1 MSKLEL
7 KSRMKNL
14 LMFLPN
20 MIILCARL
28 MVDSRVPRTERA
40 LFAAALIYAIIPFD
54 FIPDM
59 IPFVGQIDDLFLI
72 SLTLL
77 RLIDRT
83 DDRVVREHWRGGGD
97 VVQLAES
104 VATIAPLLIPRRIT
118 RVLLAK
124 VKPTA
129 EGTGLLV
136 NASKFEPLLVEIP
149 EREQAR
155 SFRAGTRDV
164 SWKEAKVEISLGDR
178 HRVAPAQTPFQFASA
193 IHVLVQDMSLL
204 RNESRFTNQITQHLF
219 VRLVLRARR

>member
-1 MSKLEL
+1 MAKGEL

-20 MIILCARL
+20 MIILSFRL

-40 LFAAALIYAIIPFD
+40 LFAAAVIYAIVPLD

-59 IPFVGQIDDLFLI
+59 LPFVGQIDDLFLI

-83 DDRVVREHWRGGGD
+83 DDRVLREHWRGGGD
-97 VVQLAES
+97 IVQLAES
-104 VATIAPLLIPRRIT
+104 AATIAPLLIPRRVS
-118 RVLLAK
+118 RVLLSK

-136 NASKFEPLLVEIP
+136 NASKFEPLLVEVPERIP
-149 EREQAR
+149 EQKPDREGGPKAGR
-155 SFRAGTRDV
+155 KERHGTREV
-164 SWKEAKVEISLGDR
+164 K
-178 HRVAPAQTPFQFASA
+178 SA
-193 IHVLVQDMSLL
+193 
-204 RNESRFTNQITQHLF
+204 
-219 VRLVLRARR
+219 

>member
-14 LMFLPN
+14 LMFMPN
-20 MIILCARL
+20 MVILTARL

-72 SLTLL
+72 SLTVL

-83 DDRVVREHWRGGGD
+83 DDTIVREHWRGGGD
-97 VVQLAES
+97 IVALVES
-104 VATIAPLLIPRRIT
+104 AATIAPLLIPRRIS
-118 RVLLAK
+118 RVLISK
-124 VKPTA
+124 VRPTA

-136 NASKFEPLLVEIP
+136 NASKFEPLMVEVP
-149 EREQAR
+149 EK
-155 SFRAGTRDV
+155 GTSEHKRDRLEEL
-164 SWKEAKVEISLGDR
+164 KEAGRRS
-178 HRVAPAQTPFQFASA
+178 ASK
-193 IHVLVQDMSLL
+193 
-204 RNESRFTNQITQHLF
+204 SRKTK
-219 VRLVLRARR
+219 A

>member
-1 MSKLEL
+1 MSKREL

-72 SLTLL
+72 SLTVL

-83 DDRVVREHWRGGGD
+83 DDRIVREHWRGGGD
-97 VVQLAES
+97 IVQLAES
-104 VATIAPLLIPRRIT
+104 VVTVAPLLIPRRIS
-118 RVLLAK
+118 RVLLSR

-129 EGTGLLV
+129 EGTGLLA
-136 NASKFEPLLVEIP
+136 NASKFEPLLVEVP
-149 EREQAR
+149 ERGPQAEQKPDRQGGLRKAR
-155 SFRAGTRDV
+155 QERNT
-164 SWKEAKVEISLGDR
+164 K
-178 HRVAPAQTPFQFASA
+178 SA
-193 IHVLVQDMSLL
+193 
-204 RNESRFTNQITQHLF
+204 
-219 VRLVLRARR
+219 

>member
-1 MSKLEL
+1 MSRKSKLEL

-20 MIILCARL
+20 MIMLTARL

-40 LFAAALIYAIIPFD
+40 LFAAALIYAIVPFD

-77 RLIDRT
+77 RLIDRS
-83 DDRVVREHWRGGGD
+83 DDSVVREHWRGGGD
-97 VVQLAES
+97 IVALAES
-104 VATIAPLLIPRRIT
+104 AATLAPLLMPRRIS
-118 RVLLAK
+118 RILISK

-136 NASKFEPLLVEIP
+136 NASKFEPLMVEVSEKDVP
-149 EREQAR
+149 AR
-155 SFRAGTRDV
+155 DRLNELSEAGKRA
-164 SWKEAKVEISLGDR
+164 A
-178 HRVAPAQTPFQFASA
+178 
-193 IHVLVQDMSLL
+193 
-204 RNESRFTNQITQHLF
+204 ESR
-219 VRLVLRARR
+219 RRRKA

>member
-1 MSKLEL
+1 MAKAEL

-20 MIILCARL
+20 MVILSAKL

-59 IPFVGQIDDLFLI
+59 NPFVGQIDDLFLI
-72 SLTLL
+72 SLTVL

-83 DDRVVREHWRGGGD
+83 DDKVVREHWRGGGD
-97 VVQLAES
+97 IVALAES
-104 VATIAPLLIPRRIT
+104 VATVAPLLIPRRIS
-118 RVLLAK
+118 RVLISK

-136 NASKFEPLLVEIP
+136 NASKFEPLMVEVP
-149 EREQAR
+149 E
-155 SFRAGTRDV
+155 
-164 SWKEAKVEISLGDR
+164 
-178 HRVAPAQTPFQFASA
+178 ASRKA
-193 IHVLVQDMSLL
+193 EPK
-204 RNESRFTNQITQHLF
+204 RG
-219 VRLVLRARR
+219 

>member
-1 MSKLEL
+1 MSKIEL

-20 MIILCARL
+20 MVILCAKL

-40 LFAAALIYAIIPFD
+40 LFAGALIYAIIPFD

-72 SLTLL
+72 SLTVL

-83 DDRVVREHWRGGGD
+83 DDQVVRQHWRGGGD
-97 VVQLAES
+97 IVALAES
-104 VATIAPLLIPRRIT
+104 VATVAPLLIPRRIS
-118 RVLLAK
+118 RVLLSR

-136 NASKFEPLLVEIP
+136 NASKFEPLFVEVP
-149 EREQAR
+149 ETAGQKTGHEGEIRKAR
-155 SFRAGTRDV
+155 DS
-164 SWKEAKVEISLGDR
+164 K
-178 HRVAPAQTPFQFASA
+178 SA
-193 IHVLVQDMSLL
+193 
-204 RNESRFTNQITQHLF
+204 
-219 VRLVLRARR
+219 

>member
-1 MSKLEL
+1 MSNLKL

-20 MIILCARL
+20 MIVLCARL

-40 LFAAALIYAIIPFD
+40 LFAAAVIYAIIPFD

-59 IPFVGQIDDLFLI
+59 IPFVGKIDDLFLI

-104 VATIAPLLIPRRIT
+104 VVTVAPLLMPRRIS
-118 RVLLAK
+118 RVLLSK

-129 EGTGLLV
+129 EGSGLLV
-136 NASKFEPLLVEIP
+136 NASKFEPLMVEVP
-149 EREQAR
+149 ETGQKP
-155 SFRAGTRDV
+155 D
-164 SWKEAKVEISLGDR
+164 
-178 HRVAPAQTPFQFASA
+178 
-193 IHVLVQDMSLL
+193 
-204 RNESRFTNQITQHLF
+204 RNEGRKT
-219 VRLVLRARR
+219 A